1 MLTNYELVIDDV
13 FDVVGGPNPK
23 GDDLDAV
30 YAVIDVYIDRMSEPE
45 LQAYV
50 DLFQLRQPRKDRS
63 K

>member
-1 MLTNYELVIDDV
+1 MLSNYDLVIDDV

-30 YAVIDVYIDRMSEPE
+30 YAVIETYIDCMSEPE

-50 DLFQLRQPRKDRS
+50 DLFQLRQPRKERS

>member
-30 YAVIDVYIDRMSEPE
+30 YAVIEVYIDRMSEPE

-50 DLFQLRQPRKDRS
+50 DQFQLRQPRKDRS
-63 K
+63 A